1 MRAYPLGRLASHA
14 VGFVNREFS
23 PVMGIEKQF
32 DFYMRG
38 QDGWIETERDGRR
51 RERPEFRER
60 DVKPVDGLNVQITID
75 SIIQEMAQR
84 QLAKIAREYSP
95 EFASIIVSDPSTGYI
110 LAMAS
115 YPDFDPNDFNKFSQ
129 DALRNRAISDQYE
142 PGSTFKIV
150 PVSAALNEGAVGPE
164 DRFDCNAQTAAYRG
178 KTLRLPKEAHP
189 MGTLTVRD
197 IVKKSS
203 NKGSAQL
210 GMIIGE
216 KTLYDYASAFGYGKK
231 TDIGLTG
238 EIAGTLRKVSEWDG
252 LTITRLPMGHAVA
265 ATPLQVHC
273 AMGVIAN
280 QGIYMQPQLV
290 RRVYGPDGKTK
301 ILYPPRGIRRVVSAK
316 IASLMGE
323 MLSEVVSN
331 DGTARRAQLKG
342 FKVAGKTG
350 TSQKI
355 INGAYSTR
363 QHVASFTGFFPA
375 QRPRLLITVVVDS
388 PKMKGVGYGG
398 IVAAPAFR
406 EIAEQAAKYLGIQ
419 TDEEFE
425 KKVAWKGL

>member
-1 MRAYPLGRLASHA
+1 M
-14 VGFVNREFS
+14 
-23 PVMGIEKQF
+23 
-32 DFYMRG
+32 
-38 QDGWIETERDGRR
+38 
-51 RERPEFRER
+51 
-60 DVKPVDGLNVQITID
+60 
-75 SIIQEMAQR
+75 
-84 QLAKIAREYSP
+84 
-95 EFASIIVSDPSTGYI
+95 
-110 LAMAS
+110 
-115 YPDFDPNDFNKFSQ
+115 
-129 DALRNRAISDQYE
+129 
-142 PGSTFKIV
+142 
-150 PVSAALNEGAVGPE
+150 
-164 DRFDCNAQTAAYRG
+164 
-178 KTLRLPKEAHP
+178 
-189 MGTLTVRD
+189 RD
-197 IVKKSS
+197 IVRKSS

-216 KTLYDYASAFGYGKK
+216 KALYEYADAFGYGKK
-231 TDIGLTG
+231 TDIGLAG
-238 EIAGTLRKVSEWDG
+238 EIAGTLHKVSEWDG

-290 RRVYGPDGKTK
+290 RRVYGSDGETK
-301 ILYPPRGIRRVVSAK
+301 ILYPPRGVRRVVSAK
-316 IASLMGE
+316 IAALMGE
-323 MLSEVVSN
+323 MLSEVVS
-331 DGTARRAQLKG
+331 DEGTARRAQLKG

-363 QHVASFTGFFPA
+363 RHVASFTGFFPA

-406 EIAEQAAKYLGIQ
+406 EVAEQAAKYLGIQ